1 MPQLP
6 ISSKELK
13 CLHKLIRP
21 ALSYVLL
28 LEDQKHGLEEYN
40 FFLIF
45 LELKGSTCQYGSFQ
59 CLIHNS
65 HWTLKKCI
73 DNSWSWS
80 CFDWLNSRCCW
91 NSQRRRRHR
100 CLIYIN
106 IHTIIQ
112 HAQILFFIFFAPFFL
127 NNNNLEN
134 FSPAFDSSLLYAL
147 LKDIEVLE
155 RRTSNDFFY
164 NQPT

>member
-1 MPQLP
+1 MPTSLLMPQLP
-6 ISSKELK
+6 ISSMESKWE
-13 CLHKLIRP
+13 HKQIRQ

-40 FFLIF
+40 FFYIF
-45 LELKGSTCQYGSFQ
+45 LELKGSTCQYGSHQ

-65 HWTLKKCI
+65 HWTLEKCI
-73 DNSWSWS
+73 DICWCCCW
-80 CFDWLNSRCCW
+80 FGWINSRCCW

-112 HAQILFFIFFAPFFL
+112 HAQILFFFQLLLYFFWT
-127 NNNNLEN
+127 NNLEN
-134 FSPAFDSSLLYAL
+134 FLLYF
-147 LKDIEVLE
+147 IPW
-155 RRTSNDFFY
+155 Y
-164 NQPT
+164 YMHY